1 MAWNPSPKV
10 ADCRDVAR
18 KWNVQQVIILGFN
31 YKNGTFEIASFGETR
46 ALCADAKAI
55 GEAIFKQIEDGTIAP
70 QPRTAPAP
78 PAKGPAESVA
88 KQAVLD
94 AVFQPLK

>member
-18 KWNVQQVIILGFN
+18 KWNVQQVVILGFN

-55 GEAIFKQIEDGTIAP
+55 GEAIFKQIESGAIAP
-70 QPRTAPAP
+70 PPQQPISAGEGMEPEDDSG
-78 PAKGPAESVA
+78 KVS
-88 KQAVLD
+88 
-94 AVFQPLK
+94 